1 MKSNLPK
8 TNKILSFIVA
18 MVLACC
24 ILAPQL
30 SFAGDEMNTII
41 VNDSEVGTG
50 NFKFEFHGAWV
61 HEGGYPQRF
70 VGGDEHWTTT
80 AVFGSDY
87 PGVTFRFIGDKVALY
102 GHKVPDGAMARV
114 TVDGSDK
121 GVIDLYNPSRIEKVL
136 LYESEELEL
145 GEHSV
150 SLRLI
155 ADKNPKAGGGH
166 EASIDYA
173 VVSGAGNIKPEKI
186 APESGSIVLEP
197 GMEKQLVY
205 RFLPDY
211 AADLPEV
218 SFESSDTSVAEVS
231 QEGVVKA
238 VRTGEA
244 KITLRGGNGEGSL
257 SATVNITVREPKGG
271 LLVAIAGM
279 TDTHTGPEDYD
290 KLFRKLTGNAPKAL
304 TAVAW
309 QNDAAS
315 VKFDVLTKGEAL
327 TGVRALPGSFTNEKG
342 EQLDGVISV
351 YFLKNVLAHDTG
363 NYVPDVL
370 FSDRIDEL
378 PASSVTSVWV
388 RIDTGADAK
397 PGTYSGNITVSS
409 SDPDVSV
416 DMPLSIEV
424 IGLRK
429 PDNSTALELWQY
441 PYSSNRYYSGKTTE
455 EYFGQGIEGL
465 WNTHLDPAYEAGLRS
480 QLELYAAAG
489 GNSVTVTVTEDPW
502 NSQTPDPYPSMVK
515 WIQKEDGTFTYDY
528 TDFDYFVELCSECG
542 INGRILAFSMADWA
556 NRITY
561 YSEKRGRVVSESPVP
576 GSKRWK
582 TLWTG
587 FLKAFMEHTK
597 EKGWFERVHMAMDER
612 PADVVETVLD
622 AVESV
627 RDENGSCFK
636 TALAVFT
643 FDTEYMFDRVTDLS
657 LAIAMDPAKLQAV
670 TAHRRELGLATTFYT
685 CGAQCSALSNP
696 PYESVYSIWYTA
708 KMGADGLLR
717 WAYDAF
723 NADPLDTSEHRLFAA
738 GDIYLIYP
746 DVRGSAAP
754 AAHSSARFEML
765 SEGVRDVTKLRWL
778 RDNYP
783 EFAEEIDAAL
793 AGITSG
799 SADSIHAAQQAVNDV
814 ARNVAKKLDPGT
826 DPGATPGGNG
836 NGNGGG
842 DRDDRDEKSRSG
854 LSTPAKIGIAAG
866 IAGIAAIILAVVLI
880 GLRARNKILDGPGMV
895 NSYRQISQEE
905 AKEMM
910 KRDDGHVVV
919 DVRRRDEYDA
929 GHIPGA
935 ILIPNESIGTERPAE
950 LPDLKQVIL
959 VYCRS
964 GRRSKEAAQ
973 KLFDM
978 GYTSVFEFGGILDW
992 TGDVVTDTNIT
1003 FINEAENMDVW
1014 ILPETDGNL
1023 KTTLWGRA
1031 TLAGAK
1037 KGESYD
1043 LKVSKPETVPTFIF
1057 RAIDEDKIYY
1067 EANGITLEAGCSMR
1081 LKKEE
1086 PFTFM
1091 IEVIGND
1098 GNSLGT
1104 WSVFAAAL

>member
-1 MKSNLPK
+1 MKSIIPN
-8 TNKILSFIVA
+8 TNRILSFIVA
-18 MVLACC
+18 LVLLCC
-24 ILAPQL
+24 VLAPQL
-30 SFAGDEMNTII
+30 AFAGDEMNSII
-41 VNDSEVGTG
+41 VNDSEIGSG
-50 NFKFEFHGAWV
+50 NFKFEYHGAWV
-61 HEGGYPQRF
+61 HEGGYPERF

-87 PGVTFRFIGDKVALY
+87 PGATFRFIGDKVALY
-102 GHKVPDGAMARV
+102 GHKVPDGAMAKV

-136 LYESEELEL
+136 LFESETLEL

-150 SLRLI
+150 TLRLI

-173 VVSGAGNIKPEKI
+173 VVNGAGRIKPEKI
-186 APESGSIVLEP
+186 SPESGSIVLEP
-197 GMEKQLVY
+197 GMEKQIVY

-218 SFESSDTSVAEVS
+218 SFDSSDRSVAEVS
-231 QEGVVKA
+231 ADGVVKA
-238 VRTGEA
+238 LRAGAA
-244 KITLRGGNGEGSL
+244 KITLQTGDGGAGSL
-257 SATVNITVREPKGG
+257 SATINVTVREPKGG
-271 LLVAIAGM
+271 LLVAVPGT
-279 TDTHTGPEDYD
+279 TDTHTGSEDYD
-290 KLFRKLTGNAPKAL
+290 KLFRKLTGDLPESL
-304 TAVAW
+304 TATAW
-309 QNDAAS
+309 QNDTVS
-315 VKFDVLTKGEAL
+315 VKFDLLTKGQTV
-327 TGVRALPGSFTNEKG
+327 TGVSALPGSFTNEKG
-342 EQLDGVISV
+342 EPLDGKISV

-363 NYVPDVL
+363 KYVPDVL
-370 FSDRIDEL
+370 FSDRAEEL
-378 PASSVTSVWV
+378 TASGVTSVWV

-397 PGTYSGNITVSS
+397 SGIYSGSITVRS

-429 PDNSTALELWQY
+429 PDNNTALELWQY
-441 PYSSNRYYSGKTTE
+441 PYSSNRYYSGKSTE
-455 EYFGQGIEGL
+455 EYFGKGIDGL
-465 WNTHLDPAYEAGLRS
+465 WHTHLDPAYEAGLRS

-515 WIQKEDGTFTYDY
+515 WIQKADGTFTYDY

-576 GSKRWK
+576 GSKRWN

-587 FLKAFMEHTK
+587 FLKDFMEHTK

-627 RDENGSCFK
+627 RDENGNCFK

-657 LAIAMDPAKLQAV
+657 LAIAMDPAKLEAI
-670 TAHRRELGLATTFYT
+670 TAHRRELGLVTTLYT

-746 DVRGSAAP
+746 DVRGAEKP

-783 EFAEEIDAAL
+783 EFAEELNAAL
-793 AGITSG
+793 AGISSG
-799 SADSIHAAQQAVNDV
+799 SAATIHAAQQAVNDV
-814 ARNVAKKLDPGT
+814 ARRVANTIDPGT
-826 DPGATPGGNG
+826 EPETTPGG
-836 NGNGGG
+836 
-842 DRDDRDEKSRSG
+842 DQTAQTDKDEKPGSG
-854 LSTPAKIGIAAG
+854 LSTPARIGIAAG
-866 IAGIAAIILAVVLI
+866 IAGTVAV
-880 GLRARNKILDGPGMV
+880 
-895 NSYRQISQEE
+895 
-905 AKEMM
+905 
-910 KRDDGHVVV
+910 
-919 DVRRRDEYDA
+919 
-929 GHIPGA
+929 
-935 ILIPNESIGTERPAE
+935 
-950 LPDLKQVIL
+950 
-959 VYCRS
+959 
-964 GRRSKEAAQ
+964 
-973 KLFDM
+973 
-978 GYTSVFEFGGILDW
+978 
-992 TGDVVTDTNIT
+992 
-1003 FINEAENMDVW
+1003 
-1014 ILPETDGNL
+1014 
-1023 KTTLWGRA
+1023 
-1031 TLAGAK
+1031 
-1037 KGESYD
+1037 
-1043 LKVSKPETVPTFIF
+1043 
-1057 RAIDEDKIYY
+1057 
-1067 EANGITLEAGCSMR
+1067 
-1081 LKKEE
+1081 
-1086 PFTFM
+1086 
-1091 IEVIGND
+1091 
-1098 GNSLGT
+1098 
-1104 WSVFAAAL
+1104 AAAAVAVGIKRKKKK